1 MEQHYNFHI
10 TDYYG
15 FLLNLFTTLLQ
26 DTVKEFKFFIELYE
40 HSGIIVIV
48 FVTITIHFKTVISGL
63 YEGMPL

>member
-1 MEQHYNFHI
+1 M
-10 TDYYG
+10 
-15 FLLNLFTTLLQ
+15 
-26 DTVKEFKFFIELYE
+26 VKEFKFFIELYE